1 VIVAVRGEEARA
13 NFKIGL
19 IYQVMMINAVR
30 IIHSGKYPDV
40 RGGEAK
46 GGIGIGT
53 CSDHPHG
60 DFIKY
65 DRESRSLQHFSRNFT
80 TDGISKHEISGSS
93 DNETNNERDNIGLI
107 NYSIERSWSG
117 HVLVNG
123 RNNSVSSELSDEM
136 NTL

>member
-1 VIVAVRGEEARA
+1 VI
-13 NFKIGL
+13 
-19 IYQVMMINAVR
+19 
-30 IIHSGKYPDV
+30 
-40 RGGEAK
+40 GG
-46 GGIGIGT
+46 GT
-53 CSDHPHG
+53 YSDHPHG

-117 HVLVNG
+117 HVLVDG

-136 NTL
+136 NTLSDQVNISFPQKKSIFFS